1 LEKRF
6 LVILSGVI
14 FLISAF
20 LISFL
25 PNSPIF
31 IAVKI
36 LLIITAFIFFYAYK
50 NRPVLEE
57 GTSSAVTEGQD
68 SDDIDYSDVAD
79 EPLQINSDRDVEKI
93 FDSFLS
99 TVTPLIKVTLV
110 AESVVLLLVNFT
122 KKQFY
127 IRFRVTDFEDQ
138 FLRENFIDL
147 DKGLPALVFKNKSS
161 LIENQLPDSENL
173 VPYYSQKEAPAKS
186 FLGVPVYYKQQ
197 VVGVLCADNSAE
209 ESFSKDDLKILTMF
223 AQLIKLQLVSSNKLY
238 EYETENWIGKVLYD
252 FSKEM
257 MQFETSDELWK
268 FLGGFL
274 KKVFGADR
282 VIISK
287 RIDETR
293 ARLSYINQSTPAIK
307 IGYEFPLNEGIIGW
321 VFRKNQS
328 LMVDD
333 FAEKENYVPRFHL
346 QETPNPQYRSF
357 LSVPVSNNGNV
368 RATISLE
375 SFRSNQFKDQS
386 KKIMETLAYQI
397 ASFLEKIDIIERLN
411 EQNIFDANTGLG
423 NNKALQRE
431 LDHEIK
437 RSREFDKCFSLI
449 LFKLNLHKKE
459 PSEGIDDKLVTE
471 FLTFT
476 LPLLPKSSNF
486 FRLKSDT
493 VAMVLAE
500 KLLREVLPIIQ
511 NVCERVNLK
520 KVWVDGLVE
529 DFNINCGLVQFPEMG
544 DNPRELI
551 EKAHQATA
559 KAGEKGPN
567 TSALYERTDA
577 SAL

>member
-1 LEKRF
+1 MEKRF
-6 LVILSGVI
+6 LLILSGVI

-25 PNSPIF
+25 PNSPVF

-36 LLIITAFIFFYAYK
+36 FLIITAFIFFYIYQ
-50 NRPVLEE
+50 NMCVFDEDN
-57 GTSSAVTEGQD
+57 SSRTTEVDD
-68 SDDIDYSDVAD
+68 SGDIDHSNIVD

-99 TVTPLIKVTLV
+99 TITPLIKITLV
-110 AESVVLLLVNFT
+110 AESVVLLLVNFS
-122 KKQFY
+122 KKKFY
-127 IRFRVTDFEDQ
+127 IRFKVTDFEGQ

-147 DKGLPALVFKNKSS
+147 DKGLPALIFKNKSS
-161 LIENQLPDSENL
+161 LVENQLPDSENL
-173 VPYYSQKEAPAKS
+173 IPYYSKKEPPPKS

-223 AQLIKLQLVSSNKLY
+223 AQLIKLQLMSSNKLY
-238 EYETENWIGKVLYD
+238 EYETENWIAKVLYD
-252 FSKEM
+252 FSKEI
-257 MQFETSDELWK
+257 MQFQTSDELWK

-282 VIISK
+282 VIIS
-287 RIDETR
+287 RRVDETR
-293 ARLSYINQSTPAIK
+293 AQLLFINQSTPAIK

-333 FAEKENYVPRFHL
+333 FTEKENYVPRFHMHEAPDL
-346 QETPNPQYRSF
+346 QYRSF

-375 SFRSNQFKDQS
+375 SYKSNQFKDQS
-386 KKIMETLAYQI
+386 KKILETLAYQI
-397 ASFLEKIDIIERLN
+397 ASFLEKIDIIEKLN
-411 EQNIFDANTGLG
+411 EQNIFDASTGLG
-423 NNKALQRE
+423 NVKALQRE

-437 RSREFDKCFSLI
+437 RSKEFDKCFSMI
-449 LFKLNLHKKE
+449 LFKLNRHKKDLSNSIE
-459 PSEGIDDKLVTE
+459 DRLVTE
-471 FLTFT
+471 FLTQT
-476 LPLLPKSSNF
+476 LPLLPQSSNL
-486 FRLKSDT
+486 FRVKNDT
-493 VAMVLAE
+493 IAIILAE
-500 KLLREVLPIIQ
+500 KLLKEILPIAQSI
-511 NVCERVNLK
+511 CEKIGLK

-529 DFNINCGLVQFPEMG
+529 DFNINCGMVQFPEMG
-544 DNPRELI
+544 NSATELL
-551 EKAHQATA
+551 EKAQKAMV

-567 TSALYERTDA
+567 TSALYENSDSREQ
-577 SAL
+577 

>member
-1 LEKRF
+1 MEKRF

-36 LLIITAFIFFYAYK
+36 LLIITAFIFFYIYQNGSA
-50 NRPVLEE
+50 LEE

-147 DKGLPALVFKNKSS
+147 DKGLPSLVFKNKSS
-161 LIENQLPDSENL
+161 LIENHLPNSENL
-173 VPYYSQKEAPAKS
+173 VPYYSEKEAFAKS

-197 VVGVLCADNSAE
+197 IVGVLCADNSAE
-209 ESFSKDDLKILTMF
+209 ESFSRDDLKILTMF
-223 AQLIKLQLVSSNKLY
+223 AQLIKLQLLSSNKLY
-238 EYETENWIGKVLYD
+238 EYETENWIAKVLYD
-252 FSKEM
+252 FSKEI
-257 MQFETSDELWK
+257 MQLQTSDELWK

-287 RIDETR
+287 RVTETR
-293 ARLSYINQSTPAIK
+293 AQLSYINQNTPAIK

-328 LMVDD
+328 LIVDD
-333 FAEKENYVPRFHL
+333 FSEKENYVPRFHL
-346 QETPNPQYRSF
+346 QEAPNPQYRSF
-357 LSVPVSNNGNV
+357 LSVPVSNNGDV

-386 KKIMETLAYQI
+386 KKILETLAYQI

-437 RSREFDKCFSLI
+437 RSREFDKCFSLV

-459 PSEGIDDKLVTE
+459 PSESIDDKLVTE

-486 FRLKSDT
+486 FRLYNDT

-520 KVWVDGLVE
+520 KIWVDGLVE

-544 DNPRELI
+544 DNQRELI
-551 EKAHQATA
+551 EKAMQATA
-559 KAGEKGPN
+559 KAVKNGPN
-567 TSALYERTDA
+567 TSALYERSDA
-577 SAL
+577 NTL